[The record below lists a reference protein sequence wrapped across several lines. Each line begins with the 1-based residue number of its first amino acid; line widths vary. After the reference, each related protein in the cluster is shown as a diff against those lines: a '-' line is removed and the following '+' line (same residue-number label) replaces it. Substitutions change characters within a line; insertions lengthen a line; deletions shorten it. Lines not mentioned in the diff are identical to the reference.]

1 MKQSSKS
8 VKKTSFASDVLKLVS
23 GTAFAQGLTICAS
36 PFLTRLY
43 GPEAFGTLALF
54 VSITSI
60 IGAIACLRYE
70 LAIML
75 PESDEEAANLLGVSL
90 CFVVL
95 ISILTVPMV
104 WLGKPIIPGLLKA
117 PQLAAYLWLVPPMVF
132 FSGTLLAFNYWN
144 SRRKYF
150 GRLSL
155 ARIFQSVTTTITQLG
170 SGYIG
175 YGNGGSLIGASVAGF
190 TMSSLALAGQI
201 WREDS
206 HLLRQNIN
214 WYGIRQALK
223 RYSKFPLYD
232 TWASL
237 LNIIS
242 WQLPTLLLSN
252 FFSASVVGYYA
263 LAFRLMSLPMNFIG
277 RSIGQVFFQ
286 RASVAKSN
294 GKLAEVVEETFSH
307 LVKVSMFPILIL
319 TLTGQDIF
327 VLAFGEQ
334 WRESGIYVQ
343 ILGGWSFFWFIASP
357 ISTLFTVLERQ
368 QDLLYIQTGIF
379 ISRLLSLSIGGY
391 FFNEKLAL
399 ALFSISGIF
408 LYGYKA
414 SFAIYISGVKISV
427 IFQKVLS
434 ELLLFIPVGILL
446 ISMYSIKVSTVII
459 VIINSLILII
469 YYLYLLLNKKLKIKH
484 SKDNNC

>member
-1 MKQSSKS
+1 M
-8 VKKTSFASDVLKLVS
+8 
-23 GTAFAQGLTICAS
+23 I
-36 PFLTRLY
+36 
-43 GPEAFGTLALF
+43 
-54 VSITSI
+54 
-60 IGAIACLRYE
+60 
-70 LAIML
+70 
-75 PESDEEAANLLGVSL
+75 
-90 CFVVL
+90 
-95 ISILTVPMV
+95 
-104 WLGKPIIPGLLKA
+104 
-117 PQLAAYLWLVPPMVF
+117 F
-132 FSGTLLAFNYWN
+132 FSGALLAFNYWN
-144 SRRKYF
+144 SRKKHF
-150 GRLSL
+150 GRLSV
-155 ARIFQSVTTTITQLG
+155 ARVFQSVTTTSTQLG

-214 WYGIRQALK
+214 WFGIRQALK

-263 LAFRLMSLPMNFIG
+263 LAFRLISLPMNFIG

-286 RASVAKSN
+286 RASVAKSS